1 MMIVLMFKNF
11 NVMSNF
17 LKVLIK
23 IVDFLSLLLP
33 FLSKVTKEEEK
44 KKKDEEKDNI
54 NFDDVN

>member
-1 MMIVLMFKNF
+1 MFNNL

-17 LKVLIK
+17 LRVLIK

-44 KKKDEEKDNI
+44 KKKDEEDDNI
-54 NFDDVN
+54 KFDDVN